1 MERRNRSLKALE
13 ELKYIDS
20 LDDQQRAKQ
29 LLAWS
34 NNYVTESIV
43 ESFDLSLENLKE
55 LAELFYRNI
64 DFLKLY
70 RDEIKIQLDNK
81 DKIKSFFQ

>member
-29 LLAWS
+29 LLVWS
-34 NNYVTESIV
+34 NSYMTESIV
-43 ESFDLSLENLKE
+43 ESFDLSLANLKE
-55 LAELFYRNI
+55 LAELFYKNI
-64 DFLKLY
+64 NFLKSY
-70 RDEIKIQLDNK
+70 REEIKIQLDNK
-81 DKIKSFFQ
+81 DKIKSFFK

>member
-29 LLAWS
+29 LLVWS
-34 NNYVTESIV
+34 NSYMTESIV
-43 ESFDLSLENLKE
+43 ESFDLSLANLKE
-55 LAELFYRNI
+55 LAELFYKNI
-64 DFLKLY
+64 NFLKSY
-70 RDEIKIQLDNK
+70 REEIKIQLDNK

>member
-29 LLAWS
+29 LLVWS
-34 NNYVTESIV
+34 NSYMTESIV
-43 ESFDLSLENLKE
+43 ESFDLSLANLKE
-55 LAELFYRNI
+55 LAELFYKNI
-64 DFLKLY
+64 NFLKSY

-81 DKIKSFFQ
+81 DKIKSFLQ